1 MTELGD
7 GVVRLRPPV
16 AADAEWIVAS
26 CRDAVVQRWLPALPS
41 PYEVEHAEWW
51 LERAERVWADGTAA
65 PFVVEDAATRA
76 PLGAI
81 ELRVGPPADVGYW
94 LAPAGR
100 GRGLMTRALLLVA
113 GYAFRERG
121 VVRLELYTL
130 LDNVASQR
138 VAERAG
144 FVREGIARARIDS
157 RDGSRH
163 DAYVFALDRRASPP
177 GASPAAAPGAGG

>member
-26 CRDAVVQRWLPALPS
+26 CRDPVVQRWLPALPS
-41 PYEVEHAEWW
+41 PYELEHAEWW
-51 LERAERVWADGTAA
+51 LGRAERVWADGTAA
-65 PFVVEDAATRA
+65 PFVVEDAATGA
-76 PLGAI
+76 PLGVI

-100 GRGLMTRALLLVA
+100 GRGVLTRALRLVVDY
-113 GYAFRERG
+113 GFRDRG
-121 VVRLELYTL
+121 LARLELYTL
-130 LDNVASQR
+130 LDNVPSQR

-144 FVREGIARARIDS
+144 FVREGTVRARIES
-157 RDGSRH
+157 RDGERH
-163 DAYVFALDRRASPP
+163 DAYVFALDCRT
-177 GASPAAAPGAGG
+177 

>member
-7 GVVRLRPPV
+7 GVVRLRPPA
-16 AADAEWIVAS
+16 AADAAWIVAS
-26 CRDAVVQRWLPALPS
+26 CRDPVVQRWLPALPS

-65 PFVVEDAATRA
+65 PFVVEDAATGA

-94 LAPAGR
+94 LAPVGR
-100 GRGLMTRALLLVA
+100 GRGVMTRALLLVA

-163 DAYVFALDRRASPP
+163 DAYVFALERRASPP
-177 GASPAAAPGAGG
+177 GASPVAAPGAGG

>member
-26 CRDAVVQRWLPALPS
+26 CRDPVVQRWLPALPT
-41 PYEVEHAEWW
+41 PYELEHAEWW
-51 LERAERVWADGTAA
+51 LGRAERVWADESAA
-65 PFVVEDAATRA
+65 PFVVEDAATAA
-76 PLGAI
+76 PLGVI

-100 GRGLMTRALLLVA
+100 GRGLMTRALRLVVD
-113 GYAFRERG
+113 YAFRERG
-121 VVRLELYTL
+121 LARLELYTL
-130 LDNVASQR
+130 LDNVPSQR

-144 FVREGIARARIDS
+144 FLREGIVRARIES
-157 RDGSRH
+157 RDGDRY
-163 DAYVFALDRRASPP
+163 DAYVFALDRP
-177 GASPAAAPGAGG
+177 G